1 MVENFKNRDLNV
13 VVFKDGELQLDVS
26 VCPEENTVWLNRMQI
41 SMLFDRDIKTI
52 GRHINNIFKEKELD
66 KEAVVA
72 KYATTAADGKTYQ
85 VDNYNLDVIISVGY
99 RVKSQRGIEF
109 RKWANGILK
118 DYMVQGYAVNEK
130 RLQYLNKT
138 IRLQSGIIAGIA
150 GIDADSVLQVVEEY
164 TAALELLD
172 SYDHQ
177 SLKKPDGTKC
187 VYQGI
192 IAGIAGI
199 DADSVLQVVEEY
211 TAALELLDSYDHQS
225 LKKPDGTKCVYQLTY
240 EESREFID
248 KMSFDSDVFG
258 VEKEPGKVAGILAAV
273 YQDVFSQE
281 VYPTLE
287 EKAANLLYFLIKDH
301 PFADGC
307 KRIAAALFLEFLNKN
322 NALLHNGEKIISD
335 SALVAITLM
344 VAESKPEE
352 KEIMIA
358 LVMNFLIKN

>member
-187 VYQGI
+187 VY
-192 IAGIAGI
+192 
-199 DADSVLQVVEEY
+199 
-211 TAALELLDSYDHQS
+211 H
-225 LKKPDGTKCVYQLTY
+225 LTY